1 MQTDKNDTKVQ
12 QSVSMHS
19 HALERPCKRQIV
31 TDPKSRNASH
41 MQLVLQSINHSNT
54 FDNSVSS
61 IPFTTLLSKLFN
73 FLLLEE
79 GYVSAVT
86 LSESTLMFGDNLI
99 KVNIDLFK
107 HIPYIN
113 FGENW
118 KDTNGTI
125 IFYIKSALI
134 FMIGCNRKTPFF
146 NSEGKFELNN
156 ELLKL

>member
-1 MQTDKNDTKVQ
+1 MQI
-12 QSVSMHS
+12 
-19 HALERPCKRQIV
+19 LLII
-31 TDPKSRNASH
+31 
-41 MQLVLQSINHSNT
+41 QLVAFLLRHYCPNFSI
-54 FDNSVSS
+54 
-61 IPFTTLLSKLFN
+61 

-79 GYVSAVT
+79 DYVNAVT

-107 HIPYIN
+107 HIPYIK
-113 FGENW
+113 FRENG

-125 IFYIKSALI
+125 IFYIKSGLI

-146 NSEGKFELNN
+146 NFEGKFELNN